1 MVPSAIR
8 WLLDHGADRVAYVDL
23 DANHT
28 DGVECVF
35 WGDPRVLTISLHESG
50 LHLFPH
56 TGFPREVGGADAR
69 GTAVNVAFLP
79 RTADRVWLHSFAA
92 IAPPLIEAFPPQ
104 VIVAQH
110 GADPHRSD
118 SLADLSLSVD
128 AMALAQ
134 RLVIDLADRFAD
146 GRWIGVG
153 GGYHRDDTACVPKGG
168 RTPRSVVT
176 DTMTTHPVWEC
187 PIWNILASLHASWAR
202 RVTL

>member
-1 MVPSAIR
+1 M
-8 WLLDHGADRVAYVDL
+8 
-23 DANHT
+23 
-28 DGVECVF
+28 
-35 WGDPRVLTISLHESG
+35 
-50 LHLFPH
+50 
-56 TGFPREVGGADAR
+56 
-69 GTAVNVAFLP
+69 AFLP

-92 IAPPLIEAFPPQ
+92 IVPPLIEAFRPQ

-110 GADPHRSD
+110 GADPHRSAP
-118 SLADLSLSVD
+118 LADLSLSVD

-176 DTMTTHPVWEC
+176 ATMTTHPVWEC

>member
-1 MVPSAIR
+1 M
-8 WLLDHGADRVAYVDL
+8 
-23 DANHT
+23 
-28 DGVECVF
+28 
-35 WGDPRVLTISLHESG
+35 
-50 LHLFPH
+50 
-56 TGFPREVGGADAR
+56 
-69 GTAVNVAFLP
+69 AFLP

-92 IAPPLIEAFPPQ
+92 IVPPLIEAFRPQ

-118 SLADLSLSVD
+118 PLADLSLSVD

-168 RTPRSVVT
+168 QNPAKCRDGHDD
-176 DTMTTHPVWEC
+176 DTSRLGVSHMEHSRA
-187 PIWNILASLHASWAR
+187 ASCLLGA
-202 RVTL
+202 

>member
-1 MVPSAIR
+1 M
-8 WLLDHGADRVAYVDL
+8 
-23 DANHT
+23 
-28 DGVECVF
+28 
-35 WGDPRVLTISLHESG
+35 
-50 LHLFPH
+50 
-56 TGFPREVGGADAR
+56 
-69 GTAVNVAFLP
+69 AFLP

-92 IAPPLIEAFPPQ
+92 IVPPLIEAFRPQ

-118 SLADLSLSVD
+118 PSPTCRCPWTPWPWPNASSSTSPTGSPS
-128 AMALAQ
+128 AAGSAWAAATTGMTQ
-134 RLVIDLADRFAD
+134 R
-146 GRWIGVG
+146 
-153 GGYHRDDTACVPKGG
+153 ACRRGG

>member
-1 MVPSAIR
+1 MVPSATR

-28 DGVECVF
+28 DGVERVF
-35 WGDPRVLTISLHESG
+35 WDDPRVLTISLHESG

-92 IAPPLIEAFPPQ
+92 IVPPLIEAFRPQ

-118 SLADLSLSVD
+118 PSPPCRCPWTPWPWPNASSSTSPTGSP
-128 AMALAQ
+128 AAAGSAWAAATTGMTQ
-134 RLVIDLADRFAD
+134 R
-146 GRWIGVG
+146 
-153 GGYHRDDTACVPKGG
+153 ACRRGAE
-168 RTPRSVVT
+168 PREVS
-176 DTMTTHPVWEC
+176 
-187 PIWNILASLHASWAR
+187 
-202 RVTL
+202 